1 MRVSKKDCFLAEQL
15 VQQHVAWGKCKQK
28 YIYLTL
34 GSQLFWIVVV
44 PWHLTVVLFP
54 VSALSLSV
62 SKIPKRHRVYTCFQ
76 VHVLGHN
83 VQDILSGLSS
93 NKISVKITLHIVLSM
108 IFV

>member
-15 VQQHVAWGKCKQK
+15 VQQHVAWGKSKQK

-54 VSALSLSV
+54 VSALSLCL
-62 SKIPKRHRVYTCFQ
+62 KDP
-76 VHVLGHN
+76 
-83 VQDILSGLSS
+83 
-93 NKISVKITLHIVLSM
+93 
-108 IFV
+108 